1 MFTIGCDPELFLV
14 DGEKGVSAY
23 GMIPGTKESPHK
35 TPHGAIQVDGMA
47 LEFNTEPV
55 PIANFDR
62 FNQNI
67 VRTIDDLLQAT
78 RENGFKGTFSRD
90 PVMVFDKEYMD
101 SQPDDAKVLGC
112 DPDWNAYTLELNP
125 TPDGN
130 VDFRGAG
137 GHIHLGWGTD
147 IPVDNPEHLQIC
159 ADIVKTLDAYVGVFM
174 TYIDRDP
181 RRRNMYGKAGAFR
194 PKPYGVEYRSPS
206 NAWIWTKSRRRMIHN
221 LVRLSIQRQ
230 QSGGISF
237 ELQTRGQSIIDTG
250 DWQKAK
256 QVLEGIVDRHGLNGV
271 WASLHKEKAIIA
283 LEGNH

>member
-1 MFTIGCDPELFLV
+1 MFTVGCDPELFLV
-14 DGEKGVSAY
+14 EEGKGVSAY
-23 GMIPGTKESPHK
+23 GMVPGTKEAPYK
-35 TPHGAIQVDGMA
+35 TSHGAIQVDGMA

-55 PIANFDR
+55 ALPNFEL

-67 VRTIDDLLQAT
+67 VRTIDDLLKEARKT
-78 RENGFKGTFSRD
+78 GFKGAFSKD

-137 GHIHLGWGTD
+137 GHIHLGWGSD
-147 IPVDNPEHLQIC
+147 IPTDNAEHLQIC
-159 ADIVKTLDAYVGVFM
+159 ADIVKTLDATVGIFL

-181 RRRNMYGKAGAFR
+181 RRREMYGKAGAFR
-194 PKPYGVEYRSPS
+194 PKSYGVEYRSPS
-206 NAWIWTKSRRRMIHN
+206 NAWIWTKSRRKMVHKLVQYAVRTQQRGGYGQPLYDDSRSAINSGDWLFAKQKMER
-221 LVRLSIQRQ
+221 LVRM
-230 QSGGISF
+230 
-237 ELQTRGQSIIDTG
+237 
-250 DWQKAK
+250 
-256 QVLEGIVDRHGLNGV
+256 NGWDSV
-271 WASLHKEKAIIA
+271 WSSLHREKAIIA